1 MTAVDD
7 WRFTARFGEVIGI
20 SDGVVAHSNA
30 FSTFDSGEE
39 ASLRT
44 NDGEVYTGVKWM
56 CVEFARRFWFVK
68 YGVTFGSV
76 ETAADMWAE
85 TKSAGKPNGESR
97 GVVPRENGGSTKPRR
112 GDLLIYDRAER
123 DFLGAGHV
131 AVIVEVKEKR
141 IKVAEQNWDNR
152 PWQLER
158 SARYLTL
165 TEEGGAYRITD
176 ENPMPDG
183 GEPLGEEVIRGWL
196 RLE

>member
-1 MTAVDD
+1 MTLRSHRDYTTMKCEVDD
-7 WRFTARFGEVIGI
+7 WQFTARFGEVIGI

-76 ETAADMWAE
+76 ETAAEMWAE

-123 DFLGAGHV
+123 DFLKNESRSLNRTGIIDLGNSSIQL
-131 AVIVEVKEKR
+131 VI
-141 IKVAEQNWDNR
+141 
-152 PWQLER
+152 
-158 SARYLTL
+158 
-165 TEEGGAYRITD
+165 
-176 ENPMPDG
+176 
-183 GEPLGEEVIRGWL
+183 
-196 RLE
+196 